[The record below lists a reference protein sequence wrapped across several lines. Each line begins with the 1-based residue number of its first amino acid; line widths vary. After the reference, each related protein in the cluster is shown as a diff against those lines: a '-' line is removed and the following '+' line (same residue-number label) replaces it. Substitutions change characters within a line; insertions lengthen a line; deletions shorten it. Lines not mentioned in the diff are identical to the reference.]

1 MSKYIDKE
9 TARRI
14 IDYERS
20 KEQILNMLDN
30 VPTADVLDMNVG
42 DMVSRTAVIKIFSQ
56 LWDCIEEIADKEE
69 WEDVCKTTANEL
81 PSAQQWIPCS
91 EKLPETDNKANINE
105 YDVLL
110 LVRPKD
116 HPEQIPQIYIGKLK
130 HINGDDGSGN
140 FFKIK
145 IPPCDWTIWGWSYFR
160 EPEVLAWM
168 PLPEPYKE
176 VEE

>member
-9 TARRI
+9 TVRRI
-14 IDYERS
+14 IDSERS
-20 KEQILNMLDN
+20 KEQMLTMLDN

-91 EKLPETDNKANINE
+91 EGSPSGYGLDWVLAQIQEDSGHLWIPQVMEYIKAKDDWYSNNE
-105 YDVLL
+105 YLGWL
-110 LVRPKD
+110 KD
-116 HPEQIPQIYIGKLK
+116 H
-130 HINGDDGSGN
+130 NGA
-140 FFKIK
+140 FK
-145 IPPCDWTIWGWSYFR
+145 
-160 EPEVLAWM
+160 VVAWM
-168 PLPEPYKE
+168 PLPEPYKAE
-176 VEE
+176 SEDME